1 MSTAADRKYIPLFN
15 DAIRKLFSNA
25 VRVTLAHPRTAGFFV
40 RMSRSQRRA
49 ARVRAGWE
57 ARGVHVPPFL
67 IISVTGRC
75 NLACAGCYFQAQE
88 RVEEEMNGAKLADV
102 VRQGRELGIGI
113 MLLAGGEPFTRQKDL
128 LSIASAEPGVI
139 FPVFTNGLLLT
150 ETLVTQLKSQSN
162 IIPVVSLE
170 GHEMDTDARRGKG
183 VSRQARAT
191 VERLRAAGVFFGISL
206 TVTSGNLTTVTDPTF
221 VAELMTLGC
230 RLFFF
235 VEYVPVREGTE
246 SLVLTE
252 EQRCQL
258 AACTDAM
265 HDRHAGLFI
274 AFPGDEQAYGGCLAA
289 GRGFVHISPSGR
301 VEPCPFAPY
310 ADTNVRDVSLLEAL
324 QSPFLKTIRE
334 SHERLGETQGGCAL
348 WAQREWVRSLL
359 ATSDTAGGTG
369 QGRPREDDE
378 HLL

>member
-1 MSTAADRKYIPLFN
+1 
-15 DAIRKLFSNA
+15 
-25 VRVTLAHPRTAGFFV
+25 
-40 RMSRSQRRA
+40 
-49 ARVRAGWE
+49 
-57 ARGVHVPPFL
+57 
-67 IISVTGRC
+67 
-75 NLACAGCYFQAQE
+75 
-88 RVEEEMNGAKLADV
+88 
-102 VRQGRELGIGI
+102 
-113 MLLAGGEPFTRQKDL
+113 
-128 LSIASAEPGVI
+128 
-139 FPVFTNGLLLT
+139 
-150 ETLVTQLKSQSN
+150 
-162 IIPVVSLE
+162 
-170 GHEMDTDARRGKG
+170 MDTDARRGKG

-359 ATSDTAGGTG
+359 ATSDAVGGTV
-369 QGRPREDDE
+369 QGRPHEDDE